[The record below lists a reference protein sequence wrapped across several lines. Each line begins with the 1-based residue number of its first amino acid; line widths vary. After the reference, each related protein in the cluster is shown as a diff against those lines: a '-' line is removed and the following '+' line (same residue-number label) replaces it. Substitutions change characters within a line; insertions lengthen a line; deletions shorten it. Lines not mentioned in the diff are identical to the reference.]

1 MLVLTRRP
9 GEQIVIAG
17 NIRITVVN
25 IGPGRVKI
33 GIEAPDNVRVDRQE
47 VFEKIQAEQASDVL
61 HAVARGTTSD
71 EPSPTIVAAGETSAK
86 LHNRIAEQL
95 PPPFPAVVA
104 SESATPGI
112 GLPRVRKSR

>member
-17 NIRITVVN
+17 TIRLTVVN

-33 GIEAPDNVRVDRQE
+33 GIEAPDNVRIDRQE

-71 EPSPTIVAAGETSAK
+71 EPSPTIVASGETSAK

-95 PPPFPAVVA
+95 PPASPVPVAV
-104 SESATPGI
+104 EPATPQI
-112 GLPRVRKSR
+112 GLPRVRKPR

>member
-33 GIEAPDNVRVDRQE
+33 GIEAPNNVRVDRQE
-47 VFEKIQAEQASDVL
+47 VFEKIQLEQAADVL
-61 HAVARGTTSD
+61 HAVAQNTTSD
-71 EPSPTIVAAGETSAK
+71 EPSPTIISAGDTSPK

-95 PPPFPAVVA
+95 PPADVA
-104 SESATPGI
+104 DPTPVQI
-112 GLPRVRKSR
+112 GQPRVRKAR

>member
-17 NIRITVVN
+17 NIRLTVVS

-33 GIEAPDNVRVDRQE
+33 GIEAPSDVRIDRQE
-47 VFEKIQAEQASDVL
+47 VFEKIQQEQASDVL
-61 HAVARGTTSD
+61 HAVARGVTGD
-71 EPSPTIVAAGETSAK
+71 EPSPTIVTSGDTSPK

-95 PPPFPAVVA
+95 PPADVTP
-104 SESATPGI
+104 SATEPTPAQI
-112 GLPRVRKSR
+112 GLPRVRKAR

>member
-33 GIEAPDNVRVDRQE
+33 GIEAPENVRVDRQE
-47 VFEKIQAEQASDVL
+47 IFEKIQLEQASDVL
-61 HAVARGTTSD
+61 HAVGRGATGD
-71 EPSPTIVAAGETSAK
+71 EPSPTIVSAGDTSAK
-86 LHNRIAEQL
+86 LHNRIADQL
-95 PPPFPAVVA
+95 PPVEPVVVPTDG
-104 SESATPGI
+104 TPVVI
-112 GLPRVRKSR
+112 GQPRVRKPR